1 MILTAPVS
9 NTQSWYPELLSLC
22 VKEPVLF
29 REGKEILASPKSI
42 FHPLMVGNSLKLVA
56 WEVSEKPFRVKEFE
70 KTFLALLQILDEKA
84 LSPIMFEPR
93 ENGLAG
99 FRHL

>member
-1 MILTAPVS
+1 
-9 NTQSWYPELLSLC
+9 
-22 VKEPVLF
+22 
-29 REGKEILASPKSI
+29 
-42 FHPLMVGNSLKLVA
+42 MVENSLKLVA

-70 KTFLALLQILDEKA
+70 KTFLALLQILDENA

>member
-1 MILTAPVS
+1 
-9 NTQSWYPELLSLC
+9 
-22 VKEPVLF
+22 
-29 REGKEILASPKSI
+29 
-42 FHPLMVGNSLKLVA
+42 MVENSLKLVA

-70 KTFLALLQILDEKA
+70 KTFLALLQILDENA
-84 LSPIMFEPR
+84 LSPIEPR